1 MRSLAQILLP
11 AGLVVF
17 AAGWAASDNPPQAQS
32 FVNYC
37 AYVGSNLT
45 DHWLGLFCRNN
56 MTEVFGYNYTWYAPS
71 VSLFY
76 FACPG
81 LTET

>member
-11 AGLVVF
+11 AGLMVF
-17 AAGWAASDNPPQAQS
+17 SAGWAASDNPPQAQS
-32 FVNYC
+32 FVDYC

-76 FACPG
+76 LPIQG
-81 LTET
+81 